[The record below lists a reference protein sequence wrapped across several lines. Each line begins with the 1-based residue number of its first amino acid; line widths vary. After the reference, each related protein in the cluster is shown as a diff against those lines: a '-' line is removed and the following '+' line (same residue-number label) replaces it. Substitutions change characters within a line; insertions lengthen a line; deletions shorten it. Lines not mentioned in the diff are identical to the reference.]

1 MIQLGSLIDSKYR
14 VDGHMGEGGMGFV
27 VSARHEQLGTRV
39 AIKFLHGHAA
49 AIPEFVTRFQ
59 REARAASTIASRHV
73 TRVLDVGNAPGM
85 GPYMVMEYL
94 VGRDLGAELSA
105 RGKLPCDEAL
115 DYVLQACEGLAHAHR
130 ARILHRDLKPANL
143 FLTEED
149 GKKTI
154 KLLDFGI
161 SKSLDPDTDSQ
172 LTATSAMLGTAL
184 YMAPEQLRRKK
195 DVDERVDIW
204 ALGVILYEL
213 LAGEVPFMGDSLP
226 EIITLIL
233 EGQRA
238 PLPGNEIPRGVRE
251 AVNTCLSVDRE
262 ARYRTVTDLAAALA
276 PFADA
281 ATREASKRISLIIPA
296 VGVPRTTVRTE
307 VQSSRVPLI
316 AASATLV
323 ALLLGVGGYAWSHRG
338 AIAKEPALTT
348 PALPNSVT
356 APLSVASPDR
366 ANSPTANPITANP
379 IAANPTANP
388 TPTTTAGPTHDE
400 GRAGSTPSAG
410 TRPTVAIRPPPV
422 VQSAP
427 VSGHPPPQGTERLKS
442 LGVDKIQ

>member
-1 MIQLGSLIDSKYR
+1 MIQLGTLIDSKYR
-14 VDGHMGEGGMGFV
+14 VEAQMGEGGMGFV

-59 REARAASTIASRHV
+59 REARAASTISSRHV
-73 TRVLDVGNAPGM
+73 TRVLDVGTAPGF

-143 FLTEED
+143 FLTEEE

-161 SKSLDPDTDSQ
+161 SKSLDPDTNSQ

-213 LAGEVPFMGDSLP
+213 LSGEVPFMGDSLP

-238 PLPGNEIPRGVRE
+238 PLAATDIPRGVHE
-251 AVNTCLSVDRE
+251 AVNTCLNVDRDL
-262 ARYRTVTDLAAALA
+262 RYRTVTDLAAALA
-276 PFADA
+276 PFASA
-281 ATREASKRISLIIPA
+281 STREASKRISLIVPA
-296 VGVPRTTVRTE
+296 VGVPRTVRTE
-307 VQSSRVPLI
+307 VQTSRAPLI
-316 AASATLV
+316 AAGATLT
-323 ALLLGVGGYAWSHRG
+323 ALLLGAGGYAWSRRASKTTAAG
-338 AIAKEPALTT
+338 EPVVSA
-348 PALPNSVT
+348 SST
-356 APLSVASPDR
+356 APLRDEGR
-366 ANSPTANPITANP
+366 ATPN
-379 IAANPTANP
+379 
-388 TPTTTAGPTHDE
+388 PTTTATAATTTTSTAGPERAE
-400 GRAGSTPSAG
+400 GRADASVP
-410 TRPTVAIRPPPV
+410 RPTVAIRPPPV
-422 VQSAP
+422 VQSSAP
-427 VSGHPPPQGTERLKS
+427 SSRPDPEGARSLKG
-442 LGVDKIQ
+442 LGAGAIK